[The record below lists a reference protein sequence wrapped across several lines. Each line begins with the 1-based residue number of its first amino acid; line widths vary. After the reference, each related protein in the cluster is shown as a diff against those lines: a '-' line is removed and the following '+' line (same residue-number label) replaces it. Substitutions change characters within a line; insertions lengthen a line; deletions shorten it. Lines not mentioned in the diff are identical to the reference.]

1 MSTAEMT
8 AEMFRDLSVIAEDD
22 NLMKRAMRYLK
33 KLACERRVDD
43 SLMTKDEFF
52 AMIDRSLEK
61 VKQGKVTRQRPGE
74 SVDDLLK
81 RCGYDI

>member
-22 NLMKRAMRYLK
+22 NLMKRAMRYLR
-33 KLACERRVDD
+33 KLAGERRVDD

-52 AMIDRSLEK
+52 AHVDKGLEEIRLGKGTQFSDKKDMHAWLNSL
-61 VKQGKVTRQRPGE
+61 
-74 SVDDLLK
+74 
-81 RCGYDI
+81 

>member
-1 MSTAEMT
+1 MSTTEMT

-22 NLMKRAMRYLK
+22 NLMKRAARYLR
-33 KLACERRVDD
+33 KLAGERRVDD

-61 VKQGKVTRQRPGE
+61 VKQGKVTRQQPGE

>member
-1 MSTAEMT
+1 MTTAEMT

-22 NLMKRAMRYLK
+22 NLMKRAMRYLR
-33 KLACERRVDD
+33 KLAGERRDDD
-43 SLMTKDEFF
+43 SLMTEDDYF

-61 VKQGKVTRQRPGE
+61 AKQGKVVRQQPGE